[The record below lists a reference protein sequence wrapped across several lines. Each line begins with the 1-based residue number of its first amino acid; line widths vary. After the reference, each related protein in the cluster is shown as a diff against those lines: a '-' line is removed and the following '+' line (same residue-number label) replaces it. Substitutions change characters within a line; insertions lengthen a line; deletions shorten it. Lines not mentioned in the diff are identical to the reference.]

1 MLVAGSSAMIVV
13 ASKNDDG
20 YGGIGDGNDSDSRSR
35 GDDKGN
41 SAA

>member
-20 YGGIGDGNDSDSRSR
+20 YGGIGDGDDSDSSSR

-41 SAA
+41 GAA